1 MIAQQSC
8 LYVGTVIHQR
18 TRPKR
23 HRLSYRVFSL
33 LVDLDELPELAR
45 TLRLFSYNR
54 FNLFSFFDR
63 DHADGENAP
72 PRAWV
77 ERSLAEAGIELG
89 GGAIRLLCY
98 PRILG
103 YVFNPLSVY
112 FCHDRDDALVGLV
125 YEVSNTFGER
135 HTYVIPVAAI
145 PGPAAPAGAIRQD
158 CDKHFYVSPF
168 MPVAG
173 RYHFRVDPP
182 SGQVSVIINYCDAE
196 GLLLHAAFRGS
207 RVALNDRTLLRAFF
221 SHPLM
226 TLKVMAGIHWEALK
240 LWRKRVPLVDRP
252 SPPIRPVTI
261 VTASEP

>member
-1 MIAQQSC
+1 MSERQSC
-8 LYVGTVIHQR
+8 LYFGTVIHQR
-18 TRPKR
+18 TRPRR
-23 HRLSYRVFSL
+23 HRLAYRVFSL
-33 LVDLDELPELAR
+33 LVDLDELPRLAAG
-45 TLRLFSYNR
+45 LRLFSYNR

-63 DHADGENAP
+63 DHADGSGNS

-77 ERSLAEAGIELG
+77 ERALADAGIAFG

-112 FCHDRDDALVGLV
+112 FCHDAAGALVALV

-135 HTYVIPVAAI
+135 HTYVIPVDATAR
-145 PGPAAPAGAIRQD
+145 AIRQD
-158 CDKHFYVSPF
+158 CDKRFYVSPF

-182 SGQVSVIINYCDAE
+182 ADQVGVIINYSDAD
-196 GLLLHAAFRGS
+196 GLLLHAAFRGR
-207 RVALNDRTLLRAFF
+207 RVSLDDKALFRAFV

-240 LWRKRVPLVDRP
+240 LWRKHIPLVERP
-252 SPPIRPVTI
+252 SPPRHPVTI
-261 VTASEP
+261 VRASEP